1 MMNRNQV
8 TVTSKRKEQK
18 DPAWKVRLPSELM
31 QPVNLKEVRVE
42 VCKPTLASKLVE
54 LLGLED
60 EIVSNFFFELLDSHS
75 FHANA
80 RHMYSHL
87 VTFLESNTLPFLHTV
102 WALLR
107 EAQESPDGIPPSLV
121 HSKQSELRTERANT
135 AATAATTATTATAA
149 AAPAAGGSENTAHKH
164 AKQSSDDTR
173 EHREEQHHERGDR
186 RRRRRSLSSSR
197 EHKRRKRSR
206 EAAEDGS
213 EAEDERNDERRR
225 GERERRRGRSKRR
238 RRSRSRSRESGGVG
252 EGEAQVQSV
261 VRRVDP
267 DECE

>member
-80 RHMYSHL
+80 HHMYSHL

-135 AATAATTATTATAA
+135 AATAATTATAA

>member
-18 DPAWKVRLPSELM
+18 DPAWKVKLPSELM

-135 AATAATTATTATAA
+135 AATAATTATAA

-238 RRSRSRSRESGGVG
+238 RRSRSRSGESGGVG

>member
-135 AATAATTATTATAA
+135 AATAATTATAA

-173 EHREEQHHERGDR
+173 GHREEQHHERGDR

>member
-135 AATAATTATTATAA
+135 AATAATTATAA